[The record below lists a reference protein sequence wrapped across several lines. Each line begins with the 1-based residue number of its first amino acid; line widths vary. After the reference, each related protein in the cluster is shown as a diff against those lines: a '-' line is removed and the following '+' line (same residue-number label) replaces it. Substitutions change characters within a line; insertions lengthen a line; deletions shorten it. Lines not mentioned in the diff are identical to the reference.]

1 MRRVHLAL
9 IALGLLGSGLAGC
22 GKFQK
27 QQRAAWRDQAEAACL
42 SSRQVQLT
50 SYVSLRGK
58 PIDGPGTCGMEKP
71 LRVSAFANGG
81 IGLTSTATLSCPV
94 VATTDKWL
102 SEVVQP
108 AAQNVLGAQVIEM
121 RTGSYSCRAMNNGTG
136 TRRTSEHAYG
146 NAVDVFSFRLNDG
159 RNITVKD
166 GWRGSPAEQN
176 FLREVFVGACQ
187 HFSTVLGPGADMFH
201 YDHFHIDL
209 ARHSKGR
216 HICKPVIKYTPN
228 YNLPPPDP
236 ARPYSMAQPK
246 LRDSAPAMVAGGG
259 GLLRQPNGGGMRPPG
274 TVANAGAYPVAT
286 HGQVHGGQSYAG
298 QGLESQ
304 RRFLEE
310 YDNRPLNP
318 PRSNR
323 SAQGYQPQALPS
335 EQRGPLMLPG
345 AMPATEEVILG
356 DDEGTGVM
364 DQEGYDQA
372 QPITP
377 QRDPFAYS
385 SGRAPPR
392 R

>member
-27 QQRAAWRDQAEAACL
+27 PQRAAWRDQAEAACL
-42 SSRQVQLT
+42 SSRQVQLS
-50 SYVSLRGK
+50 SYVSLRDK

-71 LRVSAFANGG
+71 LKVSAFANGG
-81 IGLTSTATLSCPV
+81 VGLTSSATLSCPV
-94 VATTDKWL
+94 VATTDTWL
-102 SEVVQP
+102 AQVVQP
-108 AAQNVLGAQVIEM
+108 AAQNVLGAQVIEI
-121 RTGSYSCRAMNNGTG
+121 RAGSYSCRAMNNGSG
-136 TRRTSEHAYG
+136 TSRTSEHAYG

-166 GWRGSPAEQN
+166 GWRGSPEEQN
-176 FLREVFVGACQ
+176 FLREVFVGACE

-236 ARPYSMAQPK
+236 ARPYSMAQPR
-246 LRDSAPAMVAGGG
+246 LRDSAPALVAGGG
-259 GLLRQPNGGGMRPPG
+259 GLLRQPSGGMRPPG
-274 TVANAGAYPVAT
+274 AVANAGAYPVAA
-286 HGQVHGGQSYAG
+286 HGG

-310 YDNRPLNP
+310 YDNKPLNP
-318 PRSNR
+318 PRASR
-323 SAQGYQPQALPS
+323 PAGGSYQPQALPS

-345 AMPATEEVILG
+345 SVPPTEEMILG

-372 QPITP
+372 QPAISP
-377 QRDPFAYS
+377 DRDPFAYS
-385 SGRAPPR
+385 AGRAPPR

>member
-1 MRRVHLAL
+1 MRRAHLAL
-9 IALGLLGSGLAGC
+9 LALGLLGSGLAGC

-27 QQRAAWRDQAEAACL
+27 PQRAAWRDQAEAACL
-42 SSRQVQLT
+42 SSRQVQL
-50 SYVSLRGK
+50 SAYVSLRDK

-71 LRVSAFANGG
+71 LKVSAFANGG
-81 IGLTSTATLSCPV
+81 VGLTSSATLSCPV

-102 SEVVQP
+102 AEVVQP
-108 AAQNVLGAQVIEM
+108 AAQNVLGAQVIEI
-121 RTGSYSCRAMNNGTG
+121 RAGSYSCRAMNNGTG
-136 TRRTSEHAYG
+136 TSRTSEHAYG

-159 RNITVKD
+159 RNVTVKD
-166 GWRGSPAEQN
+166 GWRGSPEEQN
-176 FLREVFVGACQ
+176 FLREIFVGACE

-216 HICKPVIKYTPN
+216 HICKPIIKYTPN

-246 LRDSAPAMVAGGG
+246 LRDTAPAMVASG
-259 GLLRQPNGGGMRPPG
+259 GLLRQPNSGLRPPS
-274 TVANAGAYPVAT
+274 TVAESGTYPVAN
-286 HGQVHGGQSYAG
+286 HAG

-318 PRSNR
+318 PRSSNR
-323 SAQGYQPQALPS
+323 APTGQYQPQPLPS
-335 EQRGPLMLPG
+335 EQRGPLTLPG
-345 AMPATEEVILG
+345 SVPPTEEMIVG
-356 DDEGTGVM
+356 DDEGTGVL

-372 QPITP
+372 QPAITP
-377 QRDPFAYS
+377 QRDPFAYRT
-385 SGRAPPR
+385 GGTTQR